1 MFSRRPFNK
10 KSPAGRWGTP
20 GGTREIGGAARTRTS
35 RSLGLPSCLRPP
47 LGPCGPGT
55 GSSPTGRLGI
65 LPHLGPPRTCRW
77 ENKDI
82 YAAAIRS
89 LRLRELQN
97 PECVTAVRAGLGAI
111 IPLQLLT
118 TLSPLEMELRTCGLP
133 YINLEFLKVGGLGPG
148 RVDSVGGDLSWYFLC
163 PSTLSSRAAGGACS
177 PHLTAELA
185 GAYSWQHVA
194 GSASYPDRW
203 PLSPGL
209 KPHPE

>member
-1 MFSRRPFNK
+1 MCSAEGLFIK

-20 GGTREIGGAARTRTS
+20 GGTRVIGGAARTRTS
-35 RSLGLPSCLRPP
+35 WSLGPPSCLGPP
-47 LGPCGPGT
+47 PGPCGPGT
-55 GSSPTGRLGI
+55 GSSPTGHLGI
-65 LPHLGPPRTCRW
+65 LPHLGPPCTCRW

-97 PECVTAVRAGLGAI
+97 AECVTAVRAGLGAI

-148 RVDSVGGDLSWYFLC
+148 RVDRQCGRGPVLVLPVSQHSVLTGGGGGGMLT
-163 PSTLSSRAAGGACS
+163 PSHS
-177 PHLTAELA
+177 
-185 GAYSWQHVA
+185 
-194 GSASYPDRW
+194 
-203 PLSPGL
+203 
-209 KPHPE
+209 